1 MITNLLVGVLPGL
14 VAAFAVW
21 LVAVGVRMYR
31 YDPVDDVDPAELVD
45 ASALLDDGK
54 KPASN
59 LVGRLG
65 TRFVPLVRQALPT
78 TVVRRLQRQ
87 IDLAGRP
94 DGVTVDSVF
103 AQQAGLLL
111 LALPITVV
119 YSLNGLGAIVAVLLV
134 LAVLWPLIRL
144 TTTAR
149 KRREQI
155 NKDLPDFLDVLAVT
169 VSAGVGFRSA
179 MNTVATR
186 FGGPL
191 AHEVTT
197 SLHQISNGAT
207 VRSAFRSMRDR
218 TGSEAVDEFVT
229 AYLQAEEL
237 GAPLVDSLNQIAA
250 DMRKSAAQR
259 ALQQAAGVSPRITLV
274 TTLVMVPATL
284 ILVVL
289 GLVLG
294 SGVNFG
300 AIFGG

>member
-1 MITNLLVGVLPGL
+1 MITNLLVGILPGL
-14 VAAFAVW
+14 VSAFAIW

-45 ASALLDDGK
+45 AA
-54 KPASN
+54 
-59 LVGRLG
+59 LVGETRSPSRNIFARLG
-65 TRFVPLVRQALPT
+65 TRFVPLVRQILPAT
-78 TVVRRLQRQ
+78 GVRRLQRQ

-94 DGVTVDSVF
+94 EGVTVDSVF
-103 AQQAGLLL
+103 AQQAGMLIVT
-111 LALPITVV
+111 LPIAVL
-119 YSLNGLGAIVAVLLV
+119 YIANGLGIIVLLLVV

-144 TTTAR
+144 TTAAR

-155 NKDLPDFLDVLAVT
+155 SKDLPDFLDVLAVT
-169 VSAGVGFRSA
+169 VSAGVGFRAA
-179 MNTVATR
+179 MGTVSSR

-191 AHEVTT
+191 AEEVTT
-197 SLHQISNGAT
+197 SLHQIANGAT
-207 VRSAFRSMRDR
+207 VRSAFRSMRER

-259 ALQQAAGVSPRITLV
+259 SLQQAAGVSPRITLI
-274 TTLVMVPATL
+274 TTMVMVPATL

-294 SGVNFG
+294 SGIDFG